1 VEKPL
6 IAASLLVLSISAA
19 HADDAKSPPPA
30 CAAVEYRQFDFW
42 AGDWNVTHNGKPA
55 GTNRIEKILGGCA
68 LLEHWEGVGTSRGN
82 SLNYYDAV
90 RHVWHQTWIDNQGA
104 PLELEGGLESGKMV
118 LTGNTK
124 DPASGAAVVNRLTWT
139 PRPDGKVR
147 QHWETSTDG
156 GKTWQT
162 AFDGLY
168 ARKSVPL
175 P

>member
-6 IAASLLVLSISAA
+6 IAASLLVLSFSAVR
-19 HADDAKSPPPA
+19 ADDAKSPPPT

-42 AGDWNVTHNGKPA
+42 AGDWNVTQNGKPA

-68 LLEHWEGVGTSRGN
+68 LLEHWEGAGGSRGN

-104 PLELEGGLESGKMV
+104 PLELDGGLEGGNMV

-139 PRPDGKVR
+139 LRPDGKVR

-156 GKTWQT
+156 GKTWRT

-168 ARKSVPL
+168 ARKSLSL